1 MASKDSERLRLGGMA
16 LRNGLLIHGPT
27 HWAAAVRDRDGQI
40 QVASERKPALAPK
53 LVARAPGLRGPL
65 KLAEAMAVLPLA
77 RRRLRAARL
86 PFENWQVVAAV
97 GVTLIVTGLLR
108 KRAPA
113 SAVREGLAQVVG
125 AVPAVVALMDRDLAA
140 YHGVEHKA
148 IAAYEQGVDDVAS
161 VPKEHDRCGSNL
173 MVPMMLL
180 SAGGTVLLER
190 LVEKPNAA
198 ARAGVGLGGA
208 SIAVEMFA
216 WSDRHHG
223 DPLAEAFHTPGREI
237 QRRWATKEP
246 TAEQLEVGLAAMAE
260 ILRVE
265 SSPSPPS
272 RVTRE
277 RNSWA
282 GLRRLAR
289 VFGRI
294 DHIGVA
300 VEDLDAAIAL
310 YEQSFEM
317 VLAHRETVESQGVE
331 AVLLDVGDG
340 HVELLAPL
348 GPDTAVGKFL
358 ARKGEGLHHVAY
370 AVDDIDAALARIA
383 ATGIELIDSEPR
395 VGIRDSRVAFLHPRS
410 TGGVLTEIVEPAGGH

>member
-1 MASKDSERLRLGGMA
+1 MASKDAERLRLGGMA

-27 HWAAAVRDRDGQI
+27 HWAAAVRDRDGAI
-40 QVASERKPALAPK
+40 QVASERKPQFAPK

-65 KLAEAMAVLPLA
+65 KLAEAMAVLPLV

-86 PFENWQVVAAV
+86 PFENWQVVAAA
-97 GVTLIVTGLLR
+97 GATLTVTGLLR
-108 KRAPA
+108 RQKPA
-113 SAVREGLAQVVG
+113 SVVREGLAQLVG

-148 IAAYEQGVDDVAS
+148 IAAYEQGVGDVAS

-198 ARAGVGLGGA
+198 ARAGLGLGGA

-246 TAEQLEVGLAAMAE
+246 TAEQLEVGLAALAE

-265 SSPSPPS
+265 FSP
-272 RVTRE
+272 
-277 RNSWA
+277 
-282 GLRRLAR
+282 
-289 VFGRI
+289 
-294 DHIGVA
+294 
-300 VEDLDAAIAL
+300 
-310 YEQSFEM
+310 
-317 VLAHRETVESQGVE
+317 
-331 AVLLDVGDG
+331 
-340 HVELLAPL
+340 
-348 GPDTAVGKFL
+348 
-358 ARKGEGLHHVAY
+358 
-370 AVDDIDAALARIA
+370 
-383 ATGIELIDSEPR
+383 
-395 VGIRDSRVAFLHPRS
+395 
-410 TGGVLTEIVEPAGGH
+410 